1 MKVKWKGKTDFFVL
15 THDKTYD
22 VISVEKGWYRIV
34 DDSDEHYLYP
44 SDLFEVIEPQ
54 CISNTSE
61 NGMGDIMTAEYLK
74 DIIARCADD
83 VYFSYNGK
91 SAGISTEIADYIP
104 TFTLWYGDDT
114 IDLES
119 VNDVMTCRFFDG
131 KSLIELLDIVK
142 IEIA

>member
-1 MKVKWKGKTDFFVL
+1 MYLQHFRKRYGGY
-15 THDKTYD
+15 YD
-22 VISVEKGWYRIV
+22 GR
-34 DDSDEHYLYP
+34 
-44 SDLFEVIEPQ
+44 
-54 CISNTSE
+54 
-61 NGMGDIMTAEYLK
+61 YLK
-74 DIIARCADD
+74 DIIARCMDD